1 MNKGEKHLSK
11 LFLFPLLVIMVLAAG
26 GCSSSSETK
35 PTPAELPG
43 TSAIEANDSSVYC
56 QVHLFKAWDGEFP
69 REMTVLILES
79 EDVEG
84 LANYT
89 RGKIDQQIDVILDED
104 LDWLMMGQQITA
116 RVQLRANPEGG
127 SSFYIYDITHE

>member
-1 MNKGEKHLSK
+1 MNKGKKHLSK

-26 GCSSSSETK
+26 GCPSSSETK
-35 PTPAELPG
+35 PTPTALPG
-43 TSAIEANDSSVYC
+43 RSAIEANDSSVFC
-56 QVHLFKAWDGEFP
+56 QIAIFGAWDGAYP
-69 REMTVLILES
+69 RSMTVLVLES

-84 LANYT
+84 LVNYT
-89 RGKIDQQIDVILDED
+89 KDKVSQQIDVILDED

-127 SSFYIYDITHE
+127 TSFYIYDITH

>member
-1 MNKGEKHLSK
+1 MNKGKKHLSK
-11 LFLFPLLVIMVLAAG
+11 LFLFPLLVIIVLAAG
-26 GCSSSSETK
+26 GCPSSPASTPGSLPSE
-35 PTPAELPG
+35 G
-43 TSAIEANDSSVYC
+43 SAIEANDSSVFC
-56 QVHLFKAWDGEFP
+56 QIAIFGVWDGEYP
-69 REMTVLILES
+69 RSMTVLILES

-127 SSFYIYDITHE
+127 TSFYIYNITH

>member
-11 LFLFPLLVIMVLAAG
+11 LFLVPLLVIMVLAAG
-26 GCSSSSETK
+26 GCSSSPETK

-43 TSAIEANDSSVYC
+43 TSGIEANDSSVFC
-56 QVHLFKAWDGEFP
+56 QIAIFGDWDGEYP
-69 REMTVLILES
+69 RSMTVVIHES

-89 RGKIDQQIDVILDED
+89 RDKVGHQLDVILDED

-127 SSFYIYDITHE
+127 ESFYIYDIVH